1 MEQLCFLTIGNFL
14 SFSDSS
20 FFSCKAFFALAK
32 ASRDR
37 LLLLP
42 AADVALPSVLDFTVT
57 SSDLILT
64 PSFALLVEIDDTFEG
79 TGTEDDTKTALS
91 GC

>member
-1 MEQLCFLTIGNFL
+1 MGSFL

-37 LLLLP
+37 LLFLP
-42 AADVALPSVLDFTVT
+42 AAEVALPSVLDFPVT

-64 PSFALLVEIDDTFEG
+64 PSFSLLVVIEYTFEDTETDDDTTAG
-79 TGTEDDTKTALS
+79 AALS